1 MWIRGGSRPPAP
13 GPIIT
18 SLHTL
23 SSMFNY
29 FIHPSNLQK
38 MDAVL
43 KMRMSEGSSG
53 YGIFMMLLELL
64 RDSDGY
70 QTAYDPNVLAWA
82 LHESDIPKL
91 QNVCE
96 KYGLFQ
102 ITEDKQI
109 CCPWLTS
116 VMAQHEEKKKKLSEA
131 GKRSAASRAAKAEQP
146 QAPLQPS
153 SNEVATTLI
162 TPPQGGSNVVAS
174 NEQQTKTNKRNQN
187 KKTTQP
193 FTIVGVSG
201 EDIFSDDFIKKVGR
215 LNVPSFDE
223 VTHGHE
229 FFSDQNHNT
238 APLMAAAVTF
248 QLSLPQVQVL
258 HAATQFCKIGSAPF
272 MAFIAACRHCQT
284 TNFKPKFG
292 FEYLMSRV
300 KDAQDL

>member
-13 GPIIT
+13 GPIFT
-18 SLHTL
+18 PLHTL
-23 SSMFNY
+23 TSMFNY

-64 RDSDGY
+64 RDSDNY

-109 CCPWLTS
+109 CCPWLTA

-146 QAPLQPS
+146 QAPSQPS

-162 TPPQGGSNVVAS
+162 APPQGGSNVVS
-174 NEQQTKTNKRNQN
+174 DLSQQNKPNKRNQ
-187 KKTTQP
+187 KKSNTP
-193 FTIVGVSG
+193 SNPIEWVNGG
-201 EDIFSDDFIKKVGR
+201 DIFSDDFIKRVGR
-215 LNVPSFDE
+215 LNVPAFDE
-223 VTHGHE
+223 SAHGHE
-229 FFSDQNHNT
+229 FFSDQDHNSR
-238 APLMAAAVTF
+238 PLTAAAVTF
-248 QLSLPQVQVL
+248 QLSHPQLQVI
-258 HAATQFCKIGSAPF
+258 HAATQFCKVGSAPF
-272 MAFIAACRHCQT
+272 MAFLAALKHCQET
-284 TNFKPKFG
+284 QFKPKFA
-292 FEYLMSRV
+292 FEYFMSRI
-300 KDAQDL
+300 KDARGL

>member
-1 MWIRGGSRPPAP
+1 
-13 GPIIT
+13 
-18 SLHTL
+18 
-23 SSMFNY
+23 MFNY

-131 GKRSAASRAAKAEQP
+131 GKRSAASRAAKAEQS
-146 QAPLQPS
+146 QAHSQPS
-153 SNEVATTLI
+153 SNEVSTTLPP
-162 TPPQGGSNVVAS
+162 PPQGGSNMVAS
-174 NEQQTKTNKRNQN
+174 NEQQTKTNKRNQI

-193 FTIVGVSG
+193 FNIVGVSG
-201 EDIFSDDFIKKVGR
+201 EDIFSEDFIKKVGR
-215 LNVPSFDE
+215 LNVPAFDE
-223 VTHGHE
+223 SAHGHE
-229 FFSDQNHNT
+229 FFSDSDHNSR
-238 APLMAAAVTF
+238 PLMAAAVTF
-248 QLSLPQVQVL
+248 QLSLPQLQVL
-258 HAATQFCKIGSAPF
+258 HAATQFCKVGSAPF
-272 MAFIAACRHCQT
+272 MAFLAALKHCQET
-284 TNFKPKFG
+284 QFRPKFA
-292 FEYLMSRV
+292 FEYFMSRI
-300 KDAQDL
+300 KDARDL

>member
-1 MWIRGGSRPPAP
+1 
-13 GPIIT
+13 
-18 SLHTL
+18 
-23 SSMFNY
+23 MFNY

-146 QAPLQPS
+146 QTSSQPS

-162 TPPQGGSNVVAS
+162 APPQGGSNVVSALS
-174 NEQQTKTNKRNQN
+174 QQNKPNKRNQRKSN
-187 KKTTQP
+187 TP
-193 FTIVGVSG
+193 SNPVEGVAG
-201 EDIFSDDFIKKVGR
+201 EDIFSEDFIKRVGR
-215 LNVPSFDE
+215 LNAPAYDE
-223 VTHGHE
+223 AAHCHE
-229 FFSDQNHNT
+229 FFADQEHNPR
-238 APLMAAAVTF
+238 PLMAAVVAF
-248 QLSLPQVQVL
+248 NLSYPQLQAI
-258 HAATQFCKIGSAPF
+258 HAATQFCRVGSPAF
-272 MAFIAACRHCQT
+272 MAFLAAVKHCQET
-284 TNFKPKFG
+284 QFKPKFA
-292 FEYLMSRV
+292 FEYFMSRI
-300 KDAQDL
+300 KDARSL

>member
-1 MWIRGGSRPPAP
+1 
-13 GPIIT
+13 
-18 SLHTL
+18 
-23 SSMFNY
+23 MFNY

-131 GKRSAASRAAKAEQP
+131 GKRSAASRAAKAEQS
-146 QAPLQPS
+146 QAYSQPS
-153 SNEVATTLI
+153 SNEVSTTLPP
-162 TPPQGGSNVVAS
+162 PPQGGSNMVAS
-174 NEQQTKTNKRNQN
+174 NEQQTKTNKRNQI

-193 FTIVGVSG
+193 FNIVGVSG
-201 EDIFSDDFIKKVGR
+201 EDIFSEDFIKKVGR
-215 LNVPSFDE
+215 LNVPAFDE
-223 VTHGHE
+223 SAHGHE
-229 FFSDQNHNT
+229 FFSDSDHNSR
-238 APLMAAAVTF
+238 PLMAAAVTF
-248 QLSLPQVQVL
+248 QLSLPQLQVL
-258 HAATQFCKIGSAPF
+258 HAATQFCKVGSAPF
-272 MAFIAACRHCQT
+272 MAFLAALKHCQET
-284 TNFKPKFG
+284 QFRPKFA
-292 FEYLMSRV
+292 FEYFMSRI
-300 KDAQDL
+300 KDARDL

>member
-1 MWIRGGSRPPAP
+1 
-13 GPIIT
+13 
-18 SLHTL
+18 
-23 SSMFNY
+23 MFNY

-82 LHESDIPKL
+82 LHESDITKL

-131 GKRSAASRAAKAEQP
+131 GKRSAASRAAKAEQT
-146 QAPLQPS
+146 QAPSQPS

-162 TPPQGGSNVVAS
+162 APPQGGSNVVS
-174 NEQQTKTNKRNQN
+174 VLVQQNKPNNRNQ
-187 KKTTQP
+187 KKSKYP
-193 FTIVGVSG
+193 SNPIVGVDG
-201 EDIFSDDFIKKVGR
+201 EDIFSEEFIKRVGR
-215 LNVPSFDE
+215 MNSPAFDE
-223 VTHGHE
+223 AAHGHE
-229 FFSDQNHNT
+229 FFSDKQHN
-238 APLMAAAVTF
+238 ARPLMAAAVTF
-248 QLSLPQVQVL
+248 QLSLPQVQAL
-258 HAATQFCKIGSAPF
+258 HAATEFCKVGGATF
-272 MAFIAACRHCQT
+272 MAFLAACNHCQDT
-284 TNFKPKFG
+284 QFRPKFA
-292 FEYLMSRV
+292 FEYFMSRV
-300 KDAQDL
+300 KDARDI

>member
-18 SLHTL
+18 PLHTL

-43 KMRMSEGSSG
+43 KMRMSEGSAG
-53 YGIFMMLLELL
+53 YGIFMMILELL
-64 RDSDGY
+64 RDSDNY

-146 QAPLQPS
+146 QTPSQPS
-153 SNEVATTLI
+153 SNEVATTL
-162 TPPQGGSNVVAS
+162 PPPLQGGSNVVAS
-174 NEQQTKTNKRNQN
+174 NEQQNKPNKRNQN

-193 FTIVGVSG
+193 FTIEGLSG
-201 EDIFSDDFIKKVGR
+201 EDIFSEDFISRVGR
-215 LNVPSFDE
+215 MRSPVFDE
-223 VTHGHE
+223 SVHGHE
-229 FFSDQNHNT
+229 FFSDQEHNP

-292 FEYLMSRV
+292 FEYLLSRV
-300 KDAQDL
+300 KDAQEP

>member
-1 MWIRGGSRPPAP
+1 MRRRGAPRAPAP
-13 GPIIT
+13 GLINAPPHVLII
-18 SLHTL
+18 
-23 SSMFNY
+23 MFNY

-43 KMRMSEGSSG
+43 KMRMSEGSAG

-64 RDSDGY
+64 RDSDNY

-102 ITEDKQI
+102 ITDDRQI

-146 QAPLQPS
+146 QPAPQPNP
-153 SNEVATTLI
+153 NEVATTL
-162 TPPQGGSNVVAS
+162 PPPFEGGSNVVS
-174 NEQQTKTNKRNQN
+174 DLSQQTKTNKRNN
-187 KKTTQP
+187 KKSNNP
-193 FTIVGVSG
+193 SNPVVGVEG
-201 EDIFSDDFIKKVGR
+201 ENIFSDDFIKRVGR
-215 LNVPSFDE
+215 MNAPAFDE
-223 VTHGHE
+223 SAHGHE
-229 FFSDQNHNT
+229 FFSDQEHNPR
-238 APLMAAAVTF
+238 PLMAAAVTF

-258 HAATQFCKIGSAPF
+258 HAATLCCKVGSAPF
-272 MAFIAACRHCQT
+272 MAFLAACKHCKT
-284 TNFKPKFG
+284 TDFKPKFG
-292 FEYLMSRV
+292 FEYLMSRL
-300 KDAQDL
+300 KDAQDI